1 MKIKKE
7 IMEKVSQ
14 ITEKY
19 NLDKKIIVAYS
30 GGKDSFFF
38 MHCFKGVRL

>member
-30 GGKDSFFF
+30 GGKDSFFHALF
-38 MHCFKGVRL
+38 